1 MKNKWLIALI
11 IFGGVIVIGWM
22 LARVTGA
29 LVMYRIPTTSN
40 EPTLAV
46 GSFVLTSNLKQ
57 PKSGNLISF
66 QSSSFSD
73 SIYVSERKGEIY
85 ISRLI
90 ATEGQ
95 IIEMK
100 DGVCFVNSKNFD
112 ADKNL
117 LHNYLAD
124 DKVITAIPNRQ
135 ELEQKNYLRQV
146 SNNIFEIFLTTNE
159 ATELNKKGFKL
170 EKAIYRDANELWG
183 TFKWM
188 NKDLV
193 WSIDNFGPL
202 KIPKGHFFVMGDNR
216 HNSIDSRFIGFIKKE
231 NFRGTVLGK

>member
-11 IFGGVIVIGWM
+11 IFGGVLVLGWM

-29 LVMYRIPTTSN
+29 LVMYRIPTSSN

-46 GSFVLTSNLKQ
+46 GSFVFTSNLKQ
-57 PKSGNLISF
+57 PKNGNLISF

-73 SIYVSERKGEIY
+73 SIYASERKGGIY

-124 DKVITAIPNRQ
+124 DKVIAAIPNRQ

-146 SNNIFEIFLTTNE
+146 GNNIFEIFLTRNE
-159 ATELNKKGFKL
+159 VKQLNEKGFKP
-170 EKAIYRDANELWG
+170 EKIIYDDNNEMMGAFRWL
-183 TFKWM
+183 K
-188 NKDLV
+188 KDTV

-216 HNSIDSRFIGFIKKE
+216 HNSLDSRFVGFIKKE
-231 NFRGTVLGK
+231 NFRGTVLNK